1 MTISK
6 KDLIDAMRDLDD
18 DAEIYIFCG
27 SPDMG
32 VEGYADSIC
41 FEDKVT
47 GDDVMNELTI
57 VACFFLNEE

>member
-6 KDLIDAMRDLDD
+6 KELIDAMRDLDD
-18 DAEIYIFCG
+18 DAVIYIFCS

-32 VEGYADSIC
+32 VEEYADSIC

-57 VACFFLNEE
+57 VACF